1 MVNPIHMIKRTIL
14 TEAVHWVK
22 GRLSEPSTYAAAS
35 VVALGAWAWTINTNW
50 IWVSVALAAVAIV
63 IHEKS

>member
-1 MVNPIHMIKRTIL
+1 M

-35 VVALGAWAWTINTNW
+35 VVALGAWAWTSDATW
-50 IWVSVALAAVAIV
+50 IWVSVGLAAIAIV
-63 IHEKS
+63 VHEKS

>member
-1 MVNPIHMIKRTIL
+1 M

-50 IWVSVALAAVAIV
+50 IWVSVGLAAIAIV
-63 IHEKS
+63 VHEKS